1 MEQGRQGALTIPQ
14 RPGIVLDPITPY
26 DSVPFGSFGLGPLQQ
41 NRVGTAAL
49 AMDVFRRARR
59 SWNEKGRGHF
69 QYGLNRTLLAVGKPP
84 ESQKRGL
91 QLRKTQYIFSLD
103 LFLLVVKR
111 EGKYL
116 GRFCV
121 SKQPYNTTDL
131 SKQKYAF
138 CLASVFFFSFQI
150 VSFGY
155 KEVLMAD
162 NKITTRRNII
172 SCIFLFSKM
181 RGR

>member
-1 MEQGRQGALTIPQ
+1 MIPFLSALLGLDHSNKIELELRLWQWTFSGGPDGAETK
-14 RPGIVLDPITPY
+14 
-26 DSVPFGSFGLGPLQQ
+26 
-41 NRVGTAAL
+41 
-49 AMDVFRRARR
+49 
-59 SWNEKGRGHF
+59 KGRGHF